1 MVWLLDFVLREDE
14 DGYFKNFFEVNG
26 KDMLEV
32 DRFIYIL
39 VIIRLSLG
47 KKWKVN
53 IKIMDLSFNIILM
66 DFDV

>member
-1 MVWLLDFVLREDE
+1 MVWLLDFFLREDE
-14 DGYFKNFFEVNG
+14 DGYFKIYFEVNG

>member
-1 MVWLLDFVLREDE
+1 MVYLLDFVLREDE
-14 DGYFKNFFEVNG
+14 DGYFKIYFEVNG

-47 KKWKVN
+47 KKFKVI
-53 IKIMDLSFNIILM
+53 IKIMD
-66 DFDV
+66 

>member
-14 DGYFKNFFEVNG
+14 DGYFKIYFEVNG
-26 KDMLEV
+26 KDTLEV

-53 IKIMDLSFNIILM
+53 IKIMDLSFNIILT

>member
-14 DGYFKNFFEVNG
+14 DGYFKIYFEVNG

-39 VIIRLSLG
+39 GIIRLSLG
-47 KKWKVN
+47 KKFKVI
-53 IKIMDLSFNIILM
+53 IKIMD
-66 DFDV
+66 

>member
-14 DGYFKNFFEVNG
+14 DGYFKIYFEVNG

-47 KKWKVN
+47 KKWKVI

>member
-14 DGYFKNFFEVNG
+14 DGYFKIYFEVNG

>member
-14 DGYFKNFFEVNG
+14 DGYFKIYFEVNG

-53 IKIMDLSFNIILM
+53 IKIMDLKFNIILM

>member
-14 DGYFKNFFEVNG
+14 DGYFKIYFEVNG

-47 KKWKVN
+47 KKRKVN
-53 IKIMDLSFNIILM
+53 IKITDLSFNIILM